1 VTQIANDTFTDSH
14 PTNLTSHTSDSGH
27 SWVASPG
34 SLATLVI
41 DSYGLDFGSVSGVAA
56 TSVGNTAEALIS
68 RVPDAADCTASI
80 DVRTSAGITWDF
92 PGVLLRA
99 SNSVDTAYRAL
110 LAADFSGLQVFTDK
124 VIAGSETQLGSN
136 SSPISFSSGD
146 TIRLTLFI
154 HGTTLDITLLNVT
167 TATQI
172 TQSLSDSDIS
182 AIGQAGILFQCQSG
196 GPHQAITA
204 FSLSETV
211 TPPTISPFIN
221 HSTRISPRIR
231 TWRG

>member
-99 SNSVDTAYRAL
+99 SNSVDTA
-110 LAADFSGLQVFTDK
+110 DK

-211 TPPTISPFIN
+211 TPPTISPFII